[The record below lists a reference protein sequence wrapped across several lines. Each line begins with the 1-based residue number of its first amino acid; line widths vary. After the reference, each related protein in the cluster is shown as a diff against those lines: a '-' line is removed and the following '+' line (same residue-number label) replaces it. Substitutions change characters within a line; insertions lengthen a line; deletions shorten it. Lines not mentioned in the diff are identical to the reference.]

1 MNQDTEQFTFEDAM
15 AGLQAAVEE
24 LRSDGLTLDR
34 SLLLYERGIALAA
47 RCDALL
53 TGAEL
58 RVTQTAPPAVT
69 PRASTA
75 STPGAIGAEAE

>member
-1 MNQDTEQFTFEDAM
+1 MNQDSEQFTFEEAM

-58 RVTQTAPPAVT
+58 RVSQTVPPAAK
-69 PRASTA
+69 PKAGTA
-75 STPGAIGAEAE
+75 GTTGAEAGW